1 MKSKL
6 LCAVLLLTALC
17 GAANV
22 SDCKVVHIGPRA
34 VAISCKDGADPAFD
48 PVLSK
53 AVGTTVISCGVADS
67 R

>member
-1 MKSKL
+1 MTKRVVL
-6 LCAVLLLTALC
+6 AVLLLSAFV

-22 SDCKVVHIGPRA
+22 SDCRVQHLGARA

-48 PVLSK
+48 PALSK
-53 AVGTTVISCGVADS
+53 AMGTTVISCGIAGS